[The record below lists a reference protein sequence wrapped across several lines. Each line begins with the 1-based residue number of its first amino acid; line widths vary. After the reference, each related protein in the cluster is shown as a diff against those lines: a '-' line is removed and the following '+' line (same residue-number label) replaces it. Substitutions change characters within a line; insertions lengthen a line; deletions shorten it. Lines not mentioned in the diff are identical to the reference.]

1 MKDLINGRSI
11 SLRLIDNN
19 KGPEWYSIESNI
31 NAPSII
37 INANSQ
43 AGLFYGVQT
52 LISLLDRFR
61 ETRSKVL
68 FPFYLE
74 DEPRY
79 EYRGLRLDVVRHFRT
94 KEEVKRLIDLISM
107 YKLNKLILMLSNDE
121 GWRIEIPS
129 YPELVQ
135 VEYFWITTRIE

>member
-1 MKDLINGRSI
+1 M
-11 SLRLIDNN
+11 
-19 KGPEWYSIESNI
+19 
-31 NAPSII
+31 
-37 INANSQ
+37 
-43 AGLFYGVQT
+43 QT
-52 LISLLDRFR
+52 LVSLLDRFR
-61 ETRSKVL
+61 ETRSKAL

-135 VEYFWITTRIE
+135 VTYFWILVTTRKKRYNERANFCKHIF